1 MLKDEKNFTFFKA
14 KLAIGAVILVALAVV
29 LTLGLSSIFNHEEK
43 PTKLGFEDI
52 GELATQA
59 AYTTIVEDT
68 DVSRELFGVSI
79 PFTQSKLIYSYDVV
93 VKAGLDFDQ
102 VKWTVSENKIKVEM
116 PEIRILSSE
125 IQFDSFQTYY
135 ENESI
140 FRPVKIDENNQAIQ
154 EMVKKAETTAVENGL
169 LENAREN
176 AEMMIKGFIYQNID
190 SQEYQIS
197 FTYEKGETAQ

>member
-1 MLKDEKNFTFFKA
+1 MLKEEKNFTFFKA

-79 PFTQSKLIYSYDVV
+79 PFTQSQLIYSYDVI

-102 VKWTVSENKIKVEM
+102 VKWTVNEGEIRVSM

-176 AEMMIKGFIYQNID
+176 AEMMIKGFIYQNFD

>member
-169 LENAREN
+169 LENA
-176 AEMMIKGFIYQNID
+176 EMMIKGFIYQNFD

>member
-14 KLAIGAVILVALAVV
+14 KLAIGAAVLVALAVV

-176 AEMMIKGFIYQNID
+176 AEMMIKGFIYQNFD

>member
-169 LENAREN
+169 LKNAREN
-176 AEMMIKGFIYQNID
+176 AEMMIKGFIYQNFD

>member
-29 LTLGLSSIFNHEEK
+29 LTLGQSSIFNHEEK

-176 AEMMIKGFIYQNID
+176 AEMMIKGFIYQNFD

>member
-68 DVSRELFGVSI
+68 DVFRELFGVSI

-176 AEMMIKGFIYQNID
+176 AEMMIKGFIYQNFD

>member
-176 AEMMIKGFIYQNID
+176 AEMMIKGFIYQNFD

-197 FTYEKGETAQ
+197 FTYEKGEAAA

>member
-176 AEMMIKGFIYQNID
+176 AEMMIKGFIYQNFD

-197 FTYEKGETAQ
+197 FTYEKGENAQ

>member
-1 MLKDEKNFTFFKA
+1 MQQEEKRSALPKG
-14 KLAIGAVILVALAVV
+14 KLAAGAAILVALAVL
-29 LTLGLSSIFNHEEK
+29 LTLGLSSMFRHEEK
-43 PTKLGFEDI
+43 PVKLGFENI

-102 VKWTVSENKIKVEM
+102 VKWKVNESEIRVSM

-176 AEMMIKGFIYQNID
+176 AEMMIKGFIYQNFD

-197 FTYEKGETAQ
+197 FTYEKGETA

>member
-1 MLKDEKNFTFFKA
+1 MLKEEKNFTFFKA

-176 AEMMIKGFIYQNID
+176 AEMMIKGFIYQNFD

-197 FTYEKGETAQ
+197 FTYEKGETAA

>member
-176 AEMMIKGFIYQNID
+176 AEMMIKGYLSEFC

>member
-1 MLKDEKNFTFFKA
+1 M
-14 KLAIGAVILVALAVV
+14 ILVALAVV

-43 PTKLGFEDI
+43 PIKLGFEDI

-125 IQFDSFQTYY
+125 IQFDSFQTYC

-176 AEMMIKGFIYQNID
+176 AEMMIKGFIYQNFD